1 MQKIGCLGVIVVVL
15 LAGCQPRGP
24 EAPHATS
31 ALPAEPVPAAVAV
44 STQNDSRYML
54 GGEGGF
60 SLGALKGRVVLLDVM
75 AAWSE
80 PCRRDVPALNRLHEE
95 YAAQGLAVVGLAVD
109 REPAAQVQAALQ
121 QAGVIY
127 PVAEG
132 RQGTLQALGGVR
144 ALPTRILLDRKGV
157 VRQTFAGAVPFEEV
171 RTNVLALLRGDG

>member
-1 MQKIGCLGVIVVVL
+1 MKNIGCLGVIAAAL
-15 LAGCQPRGP
+15 LSGCQPRGP
-24 EAPHATS
+24 EVPRATS
-31 ALPAEPVPAAVAV
+31 APPEEPVPASAAV
-44 STQNDSRYML
+44 SMQNDSRYVL
-54 GGEGGF
+54 GGEGVL

-80 PCRRDVPALNRLHEE
+80 PCRRDVPALNSLHEDF
-95 YAAQGLAVVGLAVD
+95 AAQGLAVVGLAVD

-132 RQGTLQALGGVR
+132 RPATLQALGGVR

-157 VRQTFAGAVPFEEV
+157 VRHTFAGAVPFEEI
-171 RTNVLALLRGDG
+171 RTNVLALLRGEG